1 MQTQSKPDSV
11 SKEILFDVIFGKSN
25 EGIVL
30 TKFDG
35 TIEKANPAVSLIL
48 GYSLSELE
56 GRNISEIIH
65 VNDRFKWT
73 PEVNNLLNGKVECI
87 RATRTFI
94 THSSHAFNCT
104 VRTFPLHHKTEIVK
118 LITFLW
124 AASADPNVLSESIEK
139 RLKYLEELIE
149 RYGKPE
155 DWHMVNNIHLGDQ
168 VGGDNV
174 GRDKTINSTTI
185 FYFIGTVMVAITTL
199 LAYIAYVST
208 FNIHQGEADP
218 PSINTGQENHG
229 DIPVI
234 E

>member
-1 MQTQSKPDSV
+1 MSVASKPDSV
-11 SKEILFDVIFGKSN
+11 SKEVLFDVIFGKSN
-25 EGIVL
+25 EGIIL
-30 TKFDG
+30 TRFDG

-56 GRNISEIIH
+56 GRNIAEIVH

-87 RATRTFI
+87 RANRTFI
-94 THSSHAFNCT
+94 THSSHALDCT
-104 VRTFPLHHKTEIVK
+104 VRTCPIRAKQEIVK

-124 AASADPNVLSESIEK
+124 ATNADPNVLSESIEK

-168 VGGDNV
+168 VGGDHV
-174 GRDKTINSTTI
+174 GRDKTINSTKI
-185 FYFIGTVMVAITTL
+185 FYFIGTVMIAITTL

-208 FNIHQGEADP
+208 YSVHQGGASP
-218 PSINTGQENHG
+218 PSINTGQHPDGNAI
-229 DIPVI
+229 DP
-234 E
+234 